1 MEIPRRLREA
11 MAPAGADRAELVV
24 GMVFGDDSR
33 LPAQVRDAMLVSGLS
48 HLTAVSGSNIAIVT
62 GLVLLIGRL
71 MGLRSRWAVVPAVVV
86 LVAYVAVVGLQP
98 SVVRATAMALVML
111 AGLLLGGGAG
121 MTALLLSIVALLVAD
136 PWLAGSRGFALSC
149 AATAGLLVAA
159 DPARRWV
166 VDCSARLPPW
176 ARGPWQLLL
185 AATLTAAAAGIATA
199 PLLAA
204 YGQGLSFVS
213 VVANVAAAPMVPVVT
228 VSGLLVAGLAWLP
241 PPASAV
247 VGPVAEV
254 PSLGAGWII
263 RVAAFCANI
272 PGGRIPWPSG
282 WWWAAAL
289 AGILLGVL
297 ALGRRWR
304 WLPFA
309 LPAVAGTVSIVAA
322 SAPSAMATM
331 PADWR
336 LVFCDVGQGDAT
348 LLRTGPASAVL
359 VDTGPDPPAALDC
372 LHRSGVQQVDA
383 VILSHFH
390 RDHVAGLAAVLE
402 GFHPHMVLVSPL
414 DEPAD
419 TYADAQAV
427 LRRTSTP
434 SAVPAVGQSYRVG
447 GASWVVLGPAGPL
460 REGSA
465 PNNTSVTVVADV
477 VGVDA
482 DATADADA
490 DRPVRVLLPGDL
502 EPEGQARLMSS
513 ARSQDVDVV
522 KVPHH
527 GSSQQDR
534 RLPGWA
540 HAEMA
545 VISCGADNT
554 YGHPAAPTVA
564 AWRAAGAAVERTDVV
579 GDVIV
584 AGAEPMRV
592 FTRAATSRPHRAPG
606 APALPRAR
614 GH

>member
-1 MEIPRRLREA
+1 
-11 MAPAGADRAELVV
+11 
-24 GMVFGDDSR
+24 
-33 LPAQVRDAMLVSGLS
+33 
-48 HLTAVSGSNIAIVT
+48 
-62 GLVLLIGRL
+62 

-204 YGQGLSFVS
+204 YGRGLSFVS
-213 VVANVAAAPMVPVVT
+213 VVANVARAPMVPVVT
-228 VSGLLVAGLAWLP
+228 VSGLLVPVWRGCRRRRPPWSGRSPKCRASGPAGSFGWRPSARTSRVVGSLAIRMVVGSQRSRASCSGSWRWEAMALAAFRSAGRRRNGQHRGGLGAVGDGDDALPIGDSCSATWVRGRDAAAYRSRVGGSGGHRSRSARGTGLPASIRRATSRCGDLEPLP
-241 PPASAV
+241 PRPRCGPRRG
-247 VGPVAEV
+247 VG
-254 PSLGAGWII
+254 
-263 RVAAFCANI
+263 
-272 PGGRIPWPSG
+272 
-282 WWWAAAL
+282 
-289 AGILLGVL
+289 
-297 ALGRRWR
+297 
-304 WLPFA
+304 
-309 LPAVAGTVSIVAA
+309 
-322 SAPSAMATM
+322 
-331 PADWR
+331 
-336 LVFCDVGQGDAT
+336 
-348 LLRTGPASAVL
+348 
-359 VDTGPDPPAALDC
+359 
-372 LHRSGVQQVDA
+372 
-383 VILSHFH
+383 
-390 RDHVAGLAAVLE
+390 

-490 DRPVRVLLPGDL
+490 DRPVRCCCP
-502 EPEGQARLMSS
+502 
-513 ARSQDVDVV
+513 
-522 KVPHH
+522 
-527 GSSQQDR
+527 
-534 RLPGWA
+534 
-540 HAEMA
+540 
-545 VISCGADNT
+545 
-554 YGHPAAPTVA
+554 
-564 AWRAAGAAVERTDVV
+564 
-579 GDVIV
+579 
-584 AGAEPMRV
+584 
-592 FTRAATSRPHRAPG
+592 ATSNRRAK
-606 APALPRAR
+606 PA
-614 GH
+614 